1 MLGKGMRIGFLLA
14 AMVATLVVARDA
26 AAEGEVVAA
35 GSAIVDLD
43 GGGAVNVV
51 VQGVDAPGLG
61 AWSINVTYDDEVV
74 AAVGCDPQNGS
85 VCNPAFSPDTVR
97 ISGANANGIEGDVTL
112 GTISFRCVAEGT
124 SPLSVAINILADST
138 IGSPQDIEAATQNG
152 GITCQDAVN
161 PTATPTPPAATGTQ
175 APIATSTPSAG
186 SFPIAG
192 GGPGFGKTDPMTWI
206 IAAFAGAGLA
216 WLSAAVAGVRLMN
229 DGPGRA
235 PTQST
240 PQPPR
245 VPPFQVALRPRSAA
259 RRSRLLPTQRT
270 PIPPHRPDWA
280 TQARD
285 RLDDIGK
292 PRRPRDDDA
301 FSDPRRDS

>member
-1 MLGKGMRIGFLLA
+1 MLSKGLRIGVLFA
-14 AMVATLVVARDA
+14 ALVATLLVARNA
-26 AAEGEVVAA
+26 AAEGEVVAV
-35 GSAIVDLD
+35 GSAIVDI
-43 GGGAVNVV
+43 GGDGAVNLL

-61 AWSINVTYDDEVV
+61 AWSIDVSYDDEVV
-74 AAVGCDPQNGS
+74 AAIECDPQNGS

-112 GTISFRCVAEGT
+112 GTITFRCAAEDA
-124 SPLSVAINILADST
+124 SPLSISINILADST
-138 IGSPQDIEAATQNG
+138 VGDPQAIEATLQDG
-152 GITCQDAVN
+152 GITCQDLVD
-161 PTATPTPPAATGTQ
+161 PTSTPTPPG
-175 APIATSTPSAG
+175 ATSTPVPAATSTPAAG
-186 SFPIAG
+186 SIPTAGSGPAFGNPDPI
-192 GGPGFGKTDPMTWI
+192 TWI

-229 DGPGRA
+229 DGPGRPPA
-235 PTQST
+235 PSS

-245 VPPFQVALRPRSAA
+245 VPPFQLAMRPRSAP
-259 RRSRLLPTQRT
+259 RRSRFLPTQRS

-292 PRRPRDDDA
+292 PGRPRDHNA
-301 FSDPRRDS
+301 LDPRHDS